1 MIYDYKCPQCS
12 AVLSVERSI
21 HETPKPPACVPCH
34 LTMNR
39 IYDAPSIQF
48 KGGGFYSNGG

>member
-1 MIYDYKCPQCS
+1 MIYDYKGPQCE

-34 LTMNR
+34 ITMNR
-39 IYDAPSIQF
+39 IYDAPSVQF
-48 KGGGFYSNGG
+48 KGSGFYSNGG